1 MKSKIFETRES
12 LILFNFNVQDY
23 DSPSPKRQMN
33 ITDSRIRIL
42 SNPLVDWKEFFWW
55 SYNNG

>member
-42 SNPLVDWKEFFWW
+42 SNPLVDRK
-55 SYNNG
+55 